1 MLVRD
6 DGRVGTYPQVKLKL
20 NLKPN
25 QRVGAGA
32 VRLAIFNHK
41 GGVGKTILTANVGA
55 ALARLGH
62 RVLLVDSDPQC
73 NLTAYRVEES
83 VVNDLLDH
91 SDGPEGKTLWS
102 AVKPIVEGLG
112 DPKPIPGIELADR
125 LYLLPGDVR
134 LAEFEQE
141 LALLWG
147 ECFQR
152 KARGF
157 RGVSALSW
165 IVDEATKAHKID
177 FVFYDSGPNIGALNR
192 VILLDCD
199 FFAIPAAC
207 DLFSL
212 RAITTL
218 GHTLGNWLQDWK
230 TISDLA
236 PTSIKLLSGTPR
248 LLGFIPQ
255 RFRPYRHAPSSGPAG
270 FIPLLEKRIQAEVV
284 TVLKRL
290 NPDLVPR
297 TAFPLRIADV
307 KDFAGLA
314 TSSQSEGVAMFEV
327 KAASDSQREEAL
339 DAFETLAKALVART
353 RIGSNSSV

>member
-1 MLVRD
+1 
-6 DGRVGTYPQVKLKL
+6 VKLPTPK
-20 NLKPN
+20 
-25 QRVGAGA
+25 RGEDGAS
-32 VRLAIFNHK
+32 RLAIFNHK
-41 GGVGKTILTANVGA
+41 GGVGKTTLTVNVA
-55 ALARLGH
+55 AAIAKGGK

-73 NLTAYRVEES
+73 NLSAYLVEES

-91 SDGPEGKTLWS
+91 SDEPNGATLWS
-102 AVKPIVEGLG
+102 ALKPIVDGLG
-112 DPKPIPGIELADR
+112 DVGTVSAIEVAER

-141 LALLWG
+141 LSPLWG

-157 RGVSALSW
+157 RGTTALSS
-165 IVDEATKAHKID
+165 VVNDAVRRHKID

-218 GHTLGNWLQDWK
+218 GHTLANWIRDWG
-230 TISDLA
+230 TICDLA
-236 PTSIKLLSGTPR
+236 PSSTILLQGRPK

-255 RFRPYRHAPSSGPAG
+255 RFRPYRHMPSSQPAA
-270 FIPLLEKRIQAEVV
+270 FLPRLERRIQTDVV
-284 TVLKRL
+284 TVLRRIGQEM
-290 NPDLVPR
+290 VPAS
-297 TAFPLRIADV
+297 AFPLRIADV

-314 TSSQSEGVAMFEV
+314 TSSQSEGVPIFNV
-327 KAASDSQREEAL
+327 GNASDTQRAEAL
-339 DAFETLAKALVART
+339 DIFETLAAALVT
-353 RIGSNSSV
+353 RIRQATAAGQ